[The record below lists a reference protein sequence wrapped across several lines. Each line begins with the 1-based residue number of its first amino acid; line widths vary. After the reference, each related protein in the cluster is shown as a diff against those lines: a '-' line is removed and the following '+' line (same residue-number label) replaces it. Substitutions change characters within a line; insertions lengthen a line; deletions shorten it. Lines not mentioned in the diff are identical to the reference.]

1 MHRTVIKIRDK
12 AVSCQRRHLHSG
24 EEFGPVGVAVSIMSG
39 FALLFFA
46 FSGLWMY
53 VRMWASRKSRG
64 LGGTFWR

>member
-1 MHRTVIKIRDK
+1 
-12 AVSCQRRHLHSG
+12 
-24 EEFGPVGVAVSIMSG
+24 MSG

-53 VRMWASRKSRG
+53 VRMWASRKSPG